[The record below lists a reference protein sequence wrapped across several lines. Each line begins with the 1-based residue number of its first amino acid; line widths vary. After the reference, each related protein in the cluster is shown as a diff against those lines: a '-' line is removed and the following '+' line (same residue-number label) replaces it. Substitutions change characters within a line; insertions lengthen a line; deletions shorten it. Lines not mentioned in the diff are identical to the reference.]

1 MKTLIILEE
10 LGMFVFSIF
19 IFSSLPFAWWW
30 FPLLILVPDISMAGY
45 ALNNQTGACLYN
57 IVHHKALSL
66 FIVIMGYYLRDD
78 ILLLAG
84 AILFGHSSMD
94 RMFGYGLKY
103 FTGFKYTH
111 LGEIGK

>member
-1 MKTLIILEE
+1 MKTVITLEE
-10 LGMFVFSIF
+10 LGMFLFSIF

-30 FPLLILVPDISMAGY
+30 FPVLILTPDISMIGY
-45 ALNNQTGACLYN
+45 ALNNKIGAILYN
-57 IVHHKALSL
+57 IVHHKAFSL
-66 FIVIMGYYLRDD
+66 FIFVIGYYLRNDV
-78 ILLLAG
+78 LLLAG

-103 FTGFKYTH
+103 FSGFKRTH